1 MLLGEALRHLHA
13 RGYGNDATGGA
24 RGLLSVPVNPRD
36 LLARY
41 QRYQG
46 LPETGVLTPE
56 TEERLAAPRCGH
68 PDVMAITQESAWG
81 ITELAYW
88 QEIRY
93 PNVDPDEL
101 AADYALAVQRVT
113 AVCGLTVT
121 AAPSASAAQVVA
133 ESGNIDGPWNVLALS
148 ELPPPGNERLVLNQ
162 RFDVAEI
169 GLTRAQRQAMLA
181 HEFCH
186 CLGLGHAPPTSGALM
201 TPMLASVLGPQ
212 AWDIAE
218 LQRRY
223 GPPVPTPTPTPSPV
237 PVPVPPAPSPPT
249 LPGPAVDSILVII
262 PKVGQYQYTFGF
274 DKPGSYL
281 LLIVPVKS

>member
-1 MLLGEALRHLHA
+1 MLLGEALRHIQA
-13 RGYGNDATGGA
+13 RGYADDAAGGA

-36 LLARY
+36 LIARY

-56 TEERLAAPRCGH
+56 TEARLAAPRCGQ
-68 PDVMAITQESAWG
+68 PDIMAVSQESAWG
-81 ITELAYW
+81 LTELTYW

-93 PNVDPDEL
+93 PGVDPDEL
-101 AADYALAVQRVT
+101 ATDYALAVQRVT
-113 AVCGLTVT
+113 DVCGLTVT
-121 AAPSASAAQVVA
+121 EAPSASAAQIVA
-133 ESGNIDGPWNVLALS
+133 QAGNIDGPWNVLALS

-169 GLTRAQRQAMLA
+169 GLTRAQRQAMMA

-186 CLGLGHAPPTSGALM
+186 ALGLGHAPPSSGALM
-201 TPMLASVLGPQ
+201 APILASVLGPQ

-223 GPPVPTPTPTPSPV
+223 GPPVSTPSPV

-249 LPGPAVDSILVII
+249 QAGPAVDSILVTI
-262 PKVGQYQYTFGF
+262 PKVGHYQYTFGF
-274 DKPGSYL
+274 DQPGSYL
-281 LLIVPVKS
+281 LLIVPYK